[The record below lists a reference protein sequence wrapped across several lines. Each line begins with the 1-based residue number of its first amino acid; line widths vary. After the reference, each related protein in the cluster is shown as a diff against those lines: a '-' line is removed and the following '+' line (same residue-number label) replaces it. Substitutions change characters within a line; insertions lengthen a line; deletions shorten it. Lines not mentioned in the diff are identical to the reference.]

1 MKSTQDTSPL
11 VKFAGLFSV
20 IISTEMRWGCR
31 GDSELG
37 IVIVYDQ
44 QVDRTWDAGELV
56 KRYCRVILKRVA
68 VEFRK
73 AG

>member
-20 IISTEMRWGCR
+20 IISTEMRWSYR
-31 GDSELG
+31 GDSGLG

-44 QVDRTWDAGELV
+44 
-56 KRYCRVILKRVA
+56 
-68 VEFRK
+68 
-73 AG
+73 

>member
-31 GDSELG
+31 GDSGLG

-44 QVDRTWDAGELV
+44 QVDRAWDAGEIL

-68 VEFRK
+68 VEFSK